1 MNAKFLEAIDL
12 LRDNNVT
19 QFEKLIKQFPQLL
32 EIRRRGR
39 SLLTYALLY
48 DRLRALQIISKFDLI
63 LINIMLINFHRD
75 KI

>member
-48 DRLRALQIISKFDLI
+48 DRLRALQIISKYDL
-63 LINIMLINFHRD
+63 NFIVIFIVYFMR
-75 KI
+75 